1 VLEEPRFDRS
11 GVRLLAVAGQFDQQF
26 TVPVRKDGAGVAMM
40 MPTPA
45 PAVENPDLGRSA
57 GLRWHLDLELLP
69 SAMPRGRGLDGQA
82 LFALGVNIHLTN
94 LRSGR
99 DGITYDAGR
108 LDFVSAG
115 TARLSRLARPRL
127 RELGLAEWARLL
139 AGQSGL
145 SFELSPAWR
154 RTEMLRQLWE
164 DREDF
169 VASMTGQLLPVPS
182 SAPSSHP
189 MPSRQLHT
197 RGTKELSCSTV
208 SGKAT

>member
-1 VLEEPRFDRS
+1 
-11 GVRLLAVAGQFDQQF
+11 
-26 TVPVRKDGAGVAMM
+26 
-40 MPTPA
+40 
-45 PAVENPDLGRSA
+45 
-57 GLRWHLDLELLP
+57 LDLELLP